1 MAVAEL
7 IKVDKTYPGEVP
19 TRVLFEVNLT
29 VEPGEFLA
37 IQGASGSGKSTLLN
51 LLGLLDSPT
60 SGVLRLGDRDTAGF
74 TPRQRAQYR
83 RDYLGFIFQFH
94 YLLPEFTVLENALMP
109 CRLKGR
115 EAEQAARPRVQA
127 LLEQVGL
134 ADRLHYRPSQ
144 LSGGQQQRAAIVRS
158 LANDP
163 VLVLADEPTGN
174 LDSKTARAAYDLMRE
189 LSRTTGKS
197 FVMVSHDELFA
208 RMADRVVRLTD
219 GRVQPV

>member
-1 MAVAEL
+1 MVAEL
-7 IKVDKTYPGEVP
+7 IKVDKTYAGEVP

-29 VEPGEFLA
+29 VAPGEFLA
-37 IQGASGSGKSTLLN
+37 IQGTSGSGKSTLLN

-60 SGVLRLGDRDTAGF
+60 GGVLRLGDRDTAGF
-74 TPRQRAQYR
+74 TARQRAEYR

-115 EAEQAARPRVQA
+115 EAEQAARARVQA

-134 ADRLHYRPSQ
+134 GERLHYRPSQ
-144 LSGGQQQRAAIVRS
+144 LSGGQQQRVAIIRS

-174 LDSKTARAAYDLMRE
+174 LDSKTARGAYDLMRE
-189 LSRTTGKS
+189 LSRTSGKS
-197 FVMVSHDELFA
+197 FVMVSHDERFT
-208 RMADRVVRLTD
+208 RMADRVVQLLD
-219 GRVQPV
+219 GRVQQA

>member
-7 IKVDKTYPGEVP
+7 IKVDKIYAGEVP
-19 TRVLFEVNLT
+19 TQVLFEVNLT
-29 VEPGEFLA
+29 VASGEFLA

-60 SGVLRLGDRDTAGF
+60 GGVLRLGDRDTAGF
-74 TPRQRAQYR
+74 TARARAEYR

-109 CRLKGR
+109 CRLRGR
-115 EAEQAARPRVQA
+115 GAEQAARARVEA

-144 LSGGQQQRAAIVRS
+144 LSGGQQQRVAIVRA

-174 LDSKTARAAYDLMRE
+174 LDSKTARTAYDLMRE
-189 LSRTTGKS
+189 LSRSSGKS
-197 FVMVSHDELFA
+197 FVMVSHDERFT
-208 RMADRVVRLTD
+208 RMADRVVQLVD
-219 GRVQPV
+219 GRVQQA